1 MQAFSFGQTSLFS
14 KWQMAAISWDLNVNL
29 LDQILVN
36 KIDLNQKWKGGV

>member
-1 MQAFSFGQTSLFS
+1 
-14 KWQMAAISWDLNVNL
+14 MAAISWDLNVNL